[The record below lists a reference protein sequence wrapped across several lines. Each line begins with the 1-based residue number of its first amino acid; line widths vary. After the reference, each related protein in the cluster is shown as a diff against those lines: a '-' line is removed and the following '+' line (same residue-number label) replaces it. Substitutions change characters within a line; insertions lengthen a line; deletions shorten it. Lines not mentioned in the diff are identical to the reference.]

1 MQFQVFSS
9 RGLAA
14 SRDEADGCSLR
25 LPLLLVVAKELR
37 SWSEWACWVGKVLSA
52 WHMALR
58 LEFPASAE
66 AAATVEV
73 T

>member
-25 LPLLLVVAKELR
+25 LPLLLVVRR
-37 SWSEWACWVGKVLSA
+37 S
-52 WHMALR
+52 
-58 LEFPASAE
+58 
-66 AAATVEV
+66 
-73 T
+73 